1 MKGQEAA
8 QKQGLTCP
16 LGKNGFQRAEVP
28 APDGPSRE
36 LEYEVISKTRGSL
49 EVIWTVGFYLRS
61 PMVSK
66 ERLLLNTSWISS
78 VWSMMLPCSLMEKE
92 AFQRV
97 KEIV

>member
-1 MKGQEAA
+1 M
-8 QKQGLTCP
+8 
-16 LGKNGFQRAEVP
+16 
-28 APDGPSRE
+28 PDPDSPSRE
-36 LEYEVISKTRGSL
+36 LECEVISKTRGSL

-78 VWSMMLPCSLMEKE
+78 AWSMMLPCSLMEKE

-97 KEIV
+97 KEIVGEGRQSTPQDHGLGKGGASPP